1 MNIYMLLG
9 LAIVATALAVLL
21 KQHRSEYGLAVEL
34 AVGVVLLLYV
44 AVNTLPVLNTI
55 QSIAGQAAIQTE
67 LLSVV
72 LKSLGICYLVQFGAD
87 LCRDAGESAI
97 ASKLELAGKI
107 VVLTLALPLFETLLK
122 TVTGLLAR

>member
-21 KQHRSEYGLAVEL
+21 KQHRGEYGLAVE
-34 AVGVVLLLYV
+34 LLLYV
-44 AVNTLPVLNTI
+44 AVNTLPVLETI

-67 LLSVV
+67 LLAVV

-107 VVLTLALPLFETLLK
+107 VVLTLALPLFNTLLK

>member
-21 KQHRSEYGLAVEL
+21 KQHRGEYGLAVEL

-44 AVNTLPVLNTI
+44 AVNTLPVLETI

-67 LLSVV
+67 LLAVV

-107 VVLTLALPLFETLLK
+107 VVLTLALPLFNTLLK